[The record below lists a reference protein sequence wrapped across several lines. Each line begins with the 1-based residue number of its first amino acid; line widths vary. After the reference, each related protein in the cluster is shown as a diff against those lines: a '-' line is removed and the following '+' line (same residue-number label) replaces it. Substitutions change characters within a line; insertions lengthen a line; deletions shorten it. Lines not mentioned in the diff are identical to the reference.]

1 MYLLYMYETFTE
13 PTRINLP
20 PEQTQTK
27 PQVSLGLLLENL
39 PQLRV
44 NFGSTR
50 GFTLGL
56 LWVCFWGPHY
66 ALKCETDLFCILLWV
81 ILVHGIFQLL

>member
-44 NFGSTR
+44 NLGPLGGLPWVYFGFAF
-50 GFTLGL
+50 G
-56 LWVCFWGPHY
+56 
-66 ALKCETDLFCILLWV
+66 
-81 ILVHGIFQLL
+81 VHIMHSSVKQTFFVFNCG